1 MEESLSSASGPTAP
15 ADVART
21 VRVVD
26 ATDMPAEA
34 WNDLTVRT
42 PHGEAFQCHAWGEV
56 KRSLGWTSL
65 RYVISLGDR
74 PIAAVSIQERSI
86 LGRRAGSLGRLR
98 YHYAP
103 RGPVLLD
110 ESDEAAAAAL
120 TGLRMI
126 ARRRHAVTLTID
138 PAWVEGGTRAATL
151 TTAGFSPAAREIQVS
166 RTAMIVPLQATEA
179 AQHALLGDSTARNIN
194 KARRAGVSAERV
206 DATDPEILAAAL
218 DEFFEMFAAT
228 GRREGFLVRDRDY
241 ELSQWRLLCT
251 SNVGSLWFARVDGRR
266 SNGVLVLHCGQLL
279 VSHLAG
285 SPDDADLRKT
295 RANHLLQWEIVRW
308 AAGAGFAGYDLGG
321 VDTHDAPGFP
331 ADESHPLW
339 NLYQFKAGFG
349 ARDVMRIPAHE
360 YAPNRF
366 LRLGWRIARRFR

>member
-15 ADVART
+15 ADVARA

-26 ATDMPAEA
+26 ATDMSAAA
-34 WNDLTVRT
+34 WDDLTVRT
-42 PHGEAFQCHAWGEV
+42 PLGEAFQCHAWGEV
-56 KRSLGWTSL
+56 KRGLGWTPL
-65 RYVISLGDR
+65 RYVISLDDR
-74 PIAAVSIQERSI
+74 PVGAVSIQERSI

-98 YHYAP
+98 YQYAP

-110 ESDEAAAAAL
+110 ESDQAAAAAL
-120 TGLRMI
+120 AGLRMI

-138 PAWVEGGTRAATL
+138 PAWVEGSTRAASL
-151 TTAGFSPAAREIQVS
+151 RAAGFAPAAREIQVS
-166 RTAMIVPLQATEA
+166 RTAMIVPLEATDA

-206 DATDPEILAAAL
+206 EAADTEGLATAL
-218 DEFFEMFAAT
+218 DEFFEMFVAT

-251 SNVGSLWFARVDGRR
+251 SNVASLWFACVDGRR
-266 SNGVLVLHCGQLL
+266 TTGVLVLHCGQLL

-285 SPDDADLRKT
+285 SPDDADLRRT
-295 RANHLLQWEIVRW
+295 RANHLLQWEIARW
-308 AAGAGFAGYDLGG
+308 AAAAGFKGYDLGG
-321 VDTHDAPGFP
+321 VDTHAAPGFP
-331 ADESHPLW
+331 TDDSHPLW

-349 ARDVMRIPAHE
+349 ARDVMRVAAHE
-360 YAPNRF
+360 YAPNRL
-366 LRLGWRIARRFR
+366 LRLGWRLARHFR